1 MDRNRVE
8 RRVFLRLQAL
18 GARPVLRRHT
28 QQTVISFLQI
38 LARLAKRLGVFGAL
52 SAMALSGALA
62 GCGQEALP
70 CPDAKILREADQ
82 VTKFA
87 PGQDGNQQAITYI
100 GHVAQAR
107 LNCSYDPKTYESMR
121 VALGIQIEAQ
131 RTPTAKVDA
140 AELRYFVAIVNL
152 QGEILARQ
160 DFPLNLPFKPGQ
172 DTVSKVE
179 QINQLVPLKYPQ
191 NGGSL
196 QIWVGF
202 QLSDAEL
209 QYNRQ
214 RYGN

>member
-1 MDRNRVE
+1 
-8 RRVFLRLQAL
+8 
-18 GARPVLRRHT
+18 
-28 QQTVISFLQI
+28 
-38 LARLAKRLGVFGAL
+38 
-52 SAMALSGALA
+52 
-62 GCGQEALP
+62 
-70 CPDAKILREADQ
+70 
-82 VTKFA
+82 
-87 PGQDGNQQAITYI
+87 
-100 GHVAQAR
+100 
-107 LNCSYDPKTYESMR
+107 